1 MGTKLLIASASV
13 AGSPKTASWGA
24 RLRSGQKPLFRDR
37 KGAVSVEAALVLP
50 VLILL
55 LFGIVTYGLWLMT
68 ANSLQQVANEAAR
81 ATLGSLNAT
90 ERQQRVMEAIS
101 TSLRQTGAVAQ
112 EDVTITTA
120 VSGAY
125 YTVTLTY
132 DTSAHALF
140 STSLVPLPGNSIVRR
155 ATVETGGL

>member
-1 MGTKLLIASASV
+1 M
-13 AGSPKTASWGA
+13 
-24 RLRSGQKPLFRDR
+24 
-37 KGAVSVEAALVLP
+37 LP